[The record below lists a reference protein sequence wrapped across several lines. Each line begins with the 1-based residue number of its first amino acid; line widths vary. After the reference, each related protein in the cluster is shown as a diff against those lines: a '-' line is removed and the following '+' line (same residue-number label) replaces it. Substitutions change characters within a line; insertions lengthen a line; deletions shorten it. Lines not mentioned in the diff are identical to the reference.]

1 MYAARIQLI
10 ENVIKPSLKKGT
22 WVISDRH
29 DLSSFAYQGGGCHIN
44 HQLITTLHTL
54 VIKDFYPNLIFYL
67 DVDPKISL
75 QRIRLRGA
83 LDRIENKDINFF
95 IRTRNEYLR
104 LIKNK
109 PNIIT
114 INANLAIHI
123 VENQLKQKLKQWLKN
138 SNAMV
143 SMVNKNL

>member
-10 ENVIKPSLKKGT
+10 ENVIKPALKQGI
-22 WVISDRH
+22 WIISDRH
-29 DLSSFAYQGGGCHIN
+29 DLSSFAYQGGGGYVKN
-44 HQLITTLHTL
+44 DLITKLHTL
-54 VIKDFYPNLIFYL
+54 VVKDFCPNLIFYL
-67 DVDPKISL
+67 DVTPEISL
-75 QRIRLRGA
+75 QRIRLRGT

-109 PNIIT
+109 PNVIT
-114 INANLAIHI
+114 INANAELHI
-123 VENQLKQKLKQWLKN
+123 VENQLTKKLQQWLKN

-143 SMVNKNL
+143 SMVDKNL